1 MERSGCK
8 LGVVLLFAAFLVI
21 LAGPFVPAAAEGQL
35 SPNQEG
41 LVTFKQIVSSDQALQ
56 QTLLNGTKSQILG
69 ILYSYFD
76 LSDRPMVQKRLEE
89 MPEARLKEI
98 VTRFVTLQP
107 AKASR
112 AQSRELFRPAAN
124 NG

>member
-1 MERSGCK
+1 MEKSRYR
-8 LGVVLLFAAFLVI
+8 LNVALLLAAFLV
-21 LAGPFVPAAAEGQL
+21 LFAGPFAPVEAEGQL

-41 LVTFKQIVSSDQALQ
+41 LVAFKQIVSSDPALQ

-89 MPEARLKEI
+89 MPDARLKEI

-107 AKASR
+107 SKASR
-112 AQSRELFRPAAN
+112 AQSRELFRPAAS

>member
-1 MERSGCK
+1 MEKSRYK
-8 LGVVLLFAAFLVI
+8 LNVALLLAAFLI
-21 LAGPFVPAAAEGQL
+21 LFAGPFAPAAAEGQL

-41 LVTFKQIVSSDQALQ
+41 LIAFKQIVSSDQALQ
-56 QTLLNGTKSQILG
+56 QTLLNGTKTQILSV
-69 ILYSYFD
+69 LYSYFD

-89 MPEARLKEI
+89 MPEPRLKEI